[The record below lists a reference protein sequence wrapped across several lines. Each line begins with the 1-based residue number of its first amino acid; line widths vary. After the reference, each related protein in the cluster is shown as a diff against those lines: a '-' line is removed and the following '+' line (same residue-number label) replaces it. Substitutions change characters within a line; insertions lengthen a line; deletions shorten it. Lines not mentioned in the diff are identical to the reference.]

1 MTRYDTIEEV
11 RKHSSEAR
19 TFYEILKY
27 NENHDS
33 LGRFSSSPGAA
44 AGTSAGGKYQ
54 KLSHAD
60 ATAMAGEMGQNDI
73 PKEEVD
79 RMLDRSEGYFGTPN
93 SFTINEKLRMNDP
106 KRDELAYSEEELK
119 TIDTLDK
126 NMKPST
132 RDVQLHRM
140 IGDSFLDAMGISDD
154 ISAQDYDEDG
164 LKEMQKAV
172 GKVYTNA
179 GYTSTSFDMADNAFK
194 HKKVQL
200 NINAPKGT
208 KMLVSPDR
216 WYDGEIA
223 EAEILLARGS
233 AMKITAIRPRMWH
246 GRISG
251 IEVDCEVIVD

>member
-1 MTRYDTIEEV
+1 MARYDTIDEV
-11 RKHSSEAR
+11 RKHASEGK
-19 TFYEILKY
+19 TFYEILKF

-33 LGRFSSSPGAA
+33 LGRFASSSGGAS
-44 AGTSAGGKYQ
+44 GVSAGGKYQ
-54 KLSHAD
+54 NLSHAD
-60 ATAMAGEMGQNDI
+60 AIAMAGEMGQNDI

-79 RMLDRSEGYFGTPN
+79 RMLDRGEGYFGTPN
-93 SFTINEKLRMNDP
+93 SFTINDKLRTNDP
-106 KRDELAYSEEELK
+106 KRNELAFSEEELK

-154 ISAQDYDEDG
+154 ISAQNYDEDG

-179 GYTSTSFDMADNAFK
+179 GYSSTSYDMSENAFK

-216 WYDGEIA
+216 WHDEVS
-223 EAEILLARGS
+223 EAEILLARGT

-246 GRISG
+246 GRING
-251 IEVDCEVIVD
+251 IEVDCEVLVD

>member
-1 MTRYDTIEEV
+1 MARYDTIDEV
-11 RKHSSEAR
+11 RKHASEAR

-27 NENHDS
+27 NENHDN
-33 LGRFSSSPGAA
+33 LGRFTSSGGGGAA
-44 AGTSAGGKYQ
+44 AAGGKYQ
-54 KLSHAD
+54 KLSNED
-60 ATAMAGEMGQNDI
+60 AVAMAEEMGQNDI
-73 PKEEVD
+73 PTAEVNQ
-79 RMLDRSEGYFGTPN
+79 MLDRKSGYFGTPN
-93 SFTINEKLRMNDP
+93 SFQINEDLREAAE
-106 KRDELAYSEEELK
+106 KGWDEPVLDDGSYETVEV
-119 TIDTLDK
+119 LDK

-132 RDVQLHRM
+132 RDIQLARM

-179 GYTSTSFDMADNAFK
+179 GYTSTSFDIDSNVFR

-216 WYDGEIA
+216 WSDGEIS
-223 EAEILLARGS
+223 EAEILLARGT

>member
-1 MTRYDTIEEV
+1 MGRYDTIDEV

-19 TFYEILKY
+19 TFEEILKF

-33 LGRFSSSPGAA
+33 LGRFSSSPGGA
-44 AGTSAGGKYQ
+44 AGATAGGKYQ
-54 KLSHAD
+54 KLTHSD
-60 ATAMAGEMGQNDI
+60 AIAMAGEMGQDDI

-132 RDVQLHRM
+132 RDVQLVRM
-140 IGDSFLDAMGISDD
+140 LGDSFLKSMGISDD
-154 ISAQDYDEDG
+154 ISTRDYDADG

-172 GKVYTNA
+172 GKVYTNG
-179 GYTSTSFDMADNAFK
+179 GYTSTSFDIDSNVFRGK
-194 HKKVQL
+194 TVQM
-200 NINAPKGT
+200 NIRAPKGT
-208 KMLVSPDR
+208 KMLVSPDI
-216 WYDGEIA
+216 YDGEIA

-233 AMKITAIRPRMWH
+233 AMKITAIRPRFVH
-246 GRISG
+246 GWLHG
-251 IEVDCEVIVD
+251 IEVDCEVLVD

>member
-1 MTRYDTIEEV
+1 MTRYDTIVEV

-19 TFYEILKY
+19 TFEEILKF

-33 LGRFSSSPGAA
+33 LGRFSSSPGGA
-44 AGTSAGGKYQ
+44 AGATAGGKYQ
-54 KLSHAD
+54 KLTHAD
-60 ATAMAGEMGQNDI
+60 AIAMAGEMGQDDI

-126 NMKPST
+126 HMKPST
-132 RDVQLHRM
+132 RDVQLVRM
-140 IGDSFLDAMGISDD
+140 LGDSFLKSMGISDD
-154 ISAQDYDEDG
+154 ISTRDYDADG

-172 GKVYTNA
+172 GKVYTNG
-179 GYTSTSFDMADNAFK
+179 GYTSTSFDIDSNVFRGK
-194 HKKVQL
+194 TVQM
-200 NINAPKGT
+200 NIRAPKGT
-208 KMLVSPDR
+208 KMLVSPDI
-216 WYDGEIA
+216 YDGEIA

-233 AMKITAIRPRMWH
+233 AMKITAIRPRFVH
-246 GRISG
+246 GWLHG
-251 IEVDCEVIVD
+251 IEVDCEVLVD